1 MSAGAIF
8 GVVTGSF
15 ISIVASNVGN
25 ILAFWAGRYLFRD
38 VVVAYLS
45 GKFPKWALLN
55 AVLSG
60 PESFRLIVLLRLSP
74 IAPWY
79 VLTRHVLHASL
90 LARSCAHGPALF
102 LLPLLTR
109 NVLNYLLSIT
119 NVTFQTYA
127 TASFLAIVPYLVLF
141 VRFDSVLLA

>member
-102 LLPLLTR
+102 PPALARQERSELPPVDHECHVSNICDGFISGHR
-109 NVLNYLLSIT
+109 AISCPVR
-119 NVTFQTYA
+119 TF
-127 TASFLAIVPYLVLF
+127 
-141 VRFDSVLLA
+141 

>member
-8 GVVTGSF
+8 GVVTGSV
-15 ISIVASNVGN
+15 ISILASNIGN
-25 ILAFWAGRYLFRD
+25 ILAFWAGRYIFRD
-38 VVVAYLS
+38 VVVGYLS

-79 VLTRHVLHASL
+79 VLD
-90 LARSCAHGPALF
+90 GPALHARGWA
-102 LLPLLTR
+102 LVARRSLTVSLALAR
-109 NVLNYLLSIT
+109 QERPQLSPFDHECSVPNVCAGVVSRHR
-119 NVTFQTYA
+119 A
-127 TASFLAIVPYLVLF
+127 VPCPIRAF
-141 VRFDSVLLA
+141 

>member
-25 ILAFWAGRYLFRD
+25 ILAFGAGRYLFRD

-74 IAPWY
+74 IAPW
-79 VLTRHVLHASL
+79 
-90 LARSCAHGPALF
+90 
-102 LLPLLTR
+102 